1 MNRHMDE
8 TQARLIA
15 GARSFDRQVLEQI
28 YDLHSPELYRYAYR
42 LLGRQDTAE
51 ECVGE
56 AFAHFLEALQKG
68 KGPRENLR
76 AYLFRTTHNI
86 CTDTYRRQ
94 PLQEDLLD
102 DNLNDHTAD
111 QPQFTVEQAHER
123 REVRLALFNLTAE
136 QRQVIVLRFLEG
148 WQNEEVA
155 AILKKTVGA
164 IKALQH
170 RALASLRRDLVS
182 VKRRI

>member
-1 MNRHMDE
+1 M
-8 TQARLIA
+8 
-15 GARSFDRQVLEQI
+15 
-28 YDLHSPELYRYAYR
+28 
-42 LLGRQDTAE
+42 
-51 ECVGE
+51 
-56 AFAHFLEALQKG
+56 
-68 KGPRENLR
+68 
-76 AYLFRTTHNI
+76 
-86 CTDTYRRQ
+86 
-94 PLQEDLLD
+94 D

-155 AILKKTVGA
+155 AVLKKTVGA